1 MTPKEAAAFL
11 KCKTILEV
19 KFHKYLKW
27 DMCVDE
33 IILTD
38 GTVIDVCG
46 NADYGRFEGIS
57 FPDGYYESIY
67 EDGVSD
73 QV

>member
-1 MTPKEAAAFL
+1 MTPQETAKFL
-11 KCKTILEV
+11 KGKTISEV

-27 DMCVDE
+27 DMCVEE

-46 NADYGRFEGIS
+46 NADHGRFEGLA
-57 FPDGYYESIY
+57 FPDGHYESIY
-67 EDGVSD
+67 EDND
-73 QV
+73 